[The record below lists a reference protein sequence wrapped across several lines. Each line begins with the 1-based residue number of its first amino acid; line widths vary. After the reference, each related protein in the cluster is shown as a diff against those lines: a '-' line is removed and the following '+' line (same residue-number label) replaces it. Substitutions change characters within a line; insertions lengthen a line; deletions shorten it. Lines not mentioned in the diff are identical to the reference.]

1 MWRKKL
7 VWETYLQDKQFI
19 SFYWGKKKMD
29 KEVDTLEEA
38 CIVTFVEEE

>member
-7 VWETYLQDKQFI
+7 VWETYLQDKQLI
-19 SFYWGKKKMD
+19 SFSWEKKMD
-29 KEVDTLEEA
+29 EVDTCEEA